1 MANTRTLSLTDFED
15 ELANLKQS
23 QAGFF
28 SKNPS
33 PEDKHKIGDHLTA
46 MLLNGFRGANFESSE
61 QTQLYVNASEN
72 LERLIWL
79 DIVSSEDPA
88 RRVKSWAG
96 VLHNELARNNFAL
109 FSIIQTAIRTNP
121 GMDQYLKQ
129 LSKQEQDSVN
139 KLPNQNSIRDLVKNN
154 QSVLPS
160 YPFILNALDRAGKG
174 NLSNLKAI
182 KNDIKNFTE
191 QFSNLQTHANN
202 GTLSGAE
209 RQLLNSMKSTMDIL
223 ASKANEKDA
232 IVANV
237 DATTLMAVAKKELE
251 QLATADFELMKKYS
265 EIYSTSLDESIRL
278 MQADYKKTHDQYQ
291 TTVQNYKVN
300 TDPHAFKEDYNQL
313 TQPSAPH
320 VKAQYVAQNTAQTLL
335 TLANQLRDYA
345 FKHRNIELKTP
356 ENIRKKTASEM
367 ATALYEIADI
377 LQPKTLQQLT
387 NKNDSSELIALSNKI
402 KMLNEKIDILL
413 KEQPKETGIKKL
425 LDKIGLNGK
434 PTLLAYLSQAK
445 QELKNF
451 DRYLPATNNNTL
463 TQTTAAKATPQE
475 NKPVNS
481 TPDNTAPIMQTAS
494 ATPQPPKEA
503 PIAREASQERM
514 VSNSE
519 KRMMQR
525 YAQRQQAFAALKSTA
540 PVEMKQAE
548 PKADKLTNAIKQNHD
563 EQQRI
568 KPR

>member
-15 ELANLKQS
+15 ELESLKQN

-33 PEDKHKIGDHLTA
+33 PQDQQKMGDQLTA

-61 QTQLYVNASEN
+61 HTQLYVNASEN

-79 DIVSSEDPA
+79 DIVSNDDPA

-121 GMDQYLKQ
+121 GMDQYLKN
-129 LSKQEQDSVN
+129 LSKQEQESVN

-191 QFSNLQTHANN
+191 QFSNLQMNAKN

-232 IVANV
+232 IVLNTDAANLM
-237 DATTLMAVAKKELE
+237 TLAKRELE

-265 EIYSTSLDESIRL
+265 EIYSKSLDESIRL
-278 MQADYKKTHDQYQ
+278 MQADYKKAHDQYQ
-291 TTVQNYKVN
+291 NTVQNYKIN
-300 TDPHAFKEDYNQL
+300 TDPHAFKENYDQL

-320 VKAQYVAQNTAQTLL
+320 VKTQYVAQNTAANLL

-345 FKHRNIELKTP
+345 FKYRSAELKTP
-356 ENIRKKTASEM
+356 ENLRKKTAAEM
-367 ATALYEIADI
+367 ATALYEMVEI

-387 NKNDSSELIALSNKI
+387 SKSDSSELIALSNKI
-402 KMLNEKIDILL
+402 QTLNEKIDSLI
-413 KEQPKETGIKKL
+413 KEQPKASGIKKL
-425 LDKIGLNGK
+425 VDRIGLNSK
-434 PTLLAYLSQAK
+434 PTLVDYLGKAK

-451 DRYLPATNNNTL
+451 DRYLPATNNSTL
-463 TQTTAAKATPQE
+463 TQTTATKPTPQE

-481 TPDNTAPIMQTAS
+481 TPNHAAPTMQTS
-494 ATPQPPKEA
+494 NTTPQPTKEA
-503 PIAREASQERM
+503 PNLPEAPQGR
-514 VSNSE
+514 VLSNSE

-525 YAQRQQAFAALKSTA
+525 YAQRQEAFAALKSNTQ
-540 PVEMKQAE
+540 VEMKQAE
-548 PKADKLTNAIKQNHD
+548 PKVDKLTNTIKQNHD
-563 EQQRI
+563 EQHRI